1 MPHRGSSYAVKGSIS
16 KPNPP
21 EILRIGYAHPD
32 STFGLSDKCD
42 EALFFLSAVR
52 QLPPESDASVRQ
64 SSSPAAFGPVEG
76 GRPQLIEKAR
86 PPSSSRHYNYLTGK

>member
-21 EILRIGYAHPD
+21 EIPRIGYAHPD
-32 STFGLSDKCD
+32 SPTFGLSDKCD

-64 SSSPAAFGPVEG
+64 SSSPGHLDLSKEAGLSSLKKHVHPVVRG
-76 GRPQLIEKAR
+76 II
-86 PPSSSRHYNYLTGK
+86 TI